1 MSTLFIPF
9 IVFLFIATER
19 YEKIPGCQIDKLK
32 RSALEEGVFM
42 AKYILTNHYS
52 GIMIM
57 WTEAAIK
64 IVLCKKVFL
73 EISQNSQEVAGLRP

>member
-9 IVFLFIATER
+9 IIFLFIVTER

-32 RSALEEGVFM
+32 RSSLEEGVFM
-42 AKYILTNHYS
+42 AKYILTNHYG

-57 WTEAAIK
+57 
-64 IVLCKKVFL
+64 
-73 EISQNSQEVAGLRP
+73 